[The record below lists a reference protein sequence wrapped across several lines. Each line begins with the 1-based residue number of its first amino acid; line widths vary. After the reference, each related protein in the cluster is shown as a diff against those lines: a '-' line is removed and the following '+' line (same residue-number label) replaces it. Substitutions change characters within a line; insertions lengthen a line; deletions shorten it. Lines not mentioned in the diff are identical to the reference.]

1 MAKWARVWPPWW
13 NWEIDLWTHLG
24 ERMEDRGFTEV
35 DLRRMMEYANGY
47 RRARREGRWIITTTH
62 RGEGWEIIVQPEP
75 DMETLGVVTA
85 YEVSRGD
92 K

>member
-1 MAKWARVWPPWW
+1 MAKSAPDWPPWW
-13 NWEIDLWTHLG
+13 EWELDLWSHLE

-47 RRARREGRWIITTTH
+47 RRARREGRWIITTKH
-62 RGEGWEIIVQPEP
+62 QGKDWEIVVQPDP
-75 DMETLGVVTA
+75 DTKYLGVVTA
-85 YEVSRGD
+85 YEVTPKS